1 MANAVEIRIGA
12 DASQAKREL
21 SSLGGA
27 FGSVGSSLKSMINP
41 ATVATAA
48 VAALGAGALLLGKG
62 LLDVAN
68 SVSEAGDRIAK
79 TAKIAGVGGEQFQAL
94 SFAAERAGV
103 ETSALSG
110 GLTKLAKNLFDA
122 NTGNT
127 RMAQTFAGMGIAT
140 KTATGELRSASDV
153 FRDIADHVQRTGTS
167 AQTTGELM
175 TILGKSGA
183 ELTNVLLGGSEELD
197 RMEQRLR
204 SLGGVMSQEALDAS
218 EAYQDALLD
227 LNTSVTGL
235 KNDIGSAL
243 LPTLT
248 AFVLYTTDT
257 AIPAMKRLGE
267 SMAGA
272 LLDAK
277 PVLDWMLNRLSAN
290 HPILAALGRAGLDI
304 AAAGGMVPQ
313 PSTGGSP
320 PPRPPPR
327 PPPPRGSGAAS
338 AAVQAGA
345 NGQMLGAANLDDIEV
360 ERPMADFIES
370 MWLDSAARIGDGWV
384 EMEARRQQATLDSSE
399 AIKRALEE
407 EVETARRANEA
418 QYVAASSLFSGIEQ
432 MSSAAQSIVED
443 SYLGQTKAGRAAAK
457 ALFIVTKAAALAG
470 AAVNTGL
477 AITNTLANIP
487 APANIGAAV
496 GVGIAGAAQIA
507 LIAASAIQGVADAGL
522 PPGAL
527 RAAGLGQ
534 HTVLAV
540 RNDEMVLGPRDT
552 SEVSEML
559 ALQRRQMEAGQ
570 QSANQSPVVVAV
582 EMDGRRLTRALAP
595 HETRAIE
602 DGYDPRRN
610 VRFGVG

>member
-12 DASQAKREL
+12 DAKQAIGEL
-21 SSLGGA
+21 KQLGGA
-27 FGSVGSSLKSMINP
+27 FGTLDKAVKIATNP
-41 ATVATAA
+41 LLLAGAALTAA
-48 VAALGAGALLLGKG
+48 GAAGVLLGKG
-62 LLDVAN
+62 LLDVVN
-68 SVSEAGDRIAK
+68 SVSLAGDRIAK
-79 TAKIAGVGGEQFQAL
+79 TAKIAGVGGEAFQAL

-103 ETSALSG
+103 DASSMSG
-110 GLTKLAKNLFDA
+110 ALTKLAKNLFDA

-127 RMAQTFAGMGIAT
+127 RMADTFRGMGIAT

-183 ELTNVLLGGSEELD
+183 ELTNVLIGGGAELD
-197 RMEQRLR
+197 RMEARLR
-204 SLGGVMSQEALDAS
+204 SVGGVMSEESLIAS
-218 EAYQDALLD
+218 EKYQDSLTD
-227 LNTSVTGL
+227 LKTAMGGL
-235 KNDIGSAL
+235 KAQIGIELMPEMNRFVDWLTDSAL
-243 LPTLT
+243 PVFARLLESWR
-248 AFVLYTTDT
+248 AFDGLQTRTR
-257 AIPAMKRLGE
+257 RLADGTVVNI
-267 SMAGA
+267 SA
-272 LLDAK
+272 LAE
-277 PVLDWMLNRLSAN
+277 MEQQ
-290 HPILAALGRAGLDI
+290 RAGRSSKIPEDLI
-304 AAAGGMVPQ
+304 VPGTEAYRKQ
-313 PSTGGSP
+313 QERDKARTTP
-320 PPRPPPR
+320 
-327 PPPPRGSGAAS
+327 SGAVS
-338 AAVQAGA
+338 AAVAAGA

-487 APANIGAAV
+487 APANIVAAV